1 MTGNCAR
8 PNGFTLIEVL
18 VVMVIIGLLAGI
30 ALPRLYDIARRYEL
44 AAQRQN
50 LLIDIGNLSYRAY
63 QSGQQIQLTSQ
74 GAATGET
81 RQAPLPL
88 KVPAGWQIE
97 VAQPV
102 SYAFNGICSG
112 GTFALVSPEGERE
125 RFVMAPP
132 LCRPAV
138 DASSP

>member
-1 MTGNCAR
+1 MNGNCAR

-44 AAQRQN
+44 AAQKQN

-63 QSGQQIQLTSQ
+63 QSGQPIQLTSQ
-74 GAATGET
+74 E
-81 RQAPLPL
+81 PV
-88 KVPAGWQIE
+88 KVPAGWQIDL
-97 VAQPV
+97 VQPV

-112 GTFALVSPEGERE
+112 GRFTLVSPDGERE
-125 RFVMAPP
+125 RFVMAAP
-132 LCRPAV
+132 LCRPTA
-138 DASSP
+138 DASFP

>member
-44 AAQRQN
+44 AAQKQN
-50 LLIDIGNLSYRAY
+50 LLLDIANLSYRAY

-74 GAATGET
+74 EAASGET
-81 RQAPLPL
+81 RQSPAPF

-97 VAQPV
+97 AAQPV

-112 GTFALVSPEGERE
+112 GRFTLVSPDGERE
-125 RFVMAPP
+125 QFVMAPP
-132 LCRPAV
+132 LCRPTV
-138 DASSP
+138 DASSR

>member
-1 MTGNCAR
+1 MTRNCPR
-8 PNGFTLIEVL
+8 PHGFTLIEVL
-18 VVMVIIGLLAGI
+18 VVMVVIGLLAGI

-44 AAQRQN
+44 AAQKQN
-50 LLIDIGNLSYRAY
+50 LLIEIGNLSYRAY
-63 QSGQQIQLTSQ
+63 QSGRQIQLASQ
-74 GAATGET
+74 GGASGET
-81 RQAPLPL
+81 GQSPLPF

-97 VAQPV
+97 LVQPV

-112 GTFALVSPEGERE
+112 GTFTLVNPDGERE

-132 LCRPAV
+132 LCRPTA